1 MATKIGQKNG
11 YAIFKGKE
19 EIGTDIT
26 KKITVPT
33 DNAEVIE
40 VHFINA
46 EENFSNNFNYYIKGT
61 ITKSKSHPRKIR
73 VYLANQES
81 TAKYD
86 IAVLNIGVDRINDD
100 IERKEPFKIGFRP
113 GKYSYSKLVFENITD
128 NLTTDNKKFK
138 LEFDSAFKLG
148 NILSGEKIV
157 QLGIQADPG
166 FIFFIN
172 GEPIKVGRRG
182 FFEAPDGYE
191 ITDIAVTEPNFI
203 MDYKYEVMEAMEGG
217 N

>member
-11 YAIFKGKE
+11 YAIFKDKE

-26 KKITVPT
+26 KKIIVPSG
-33 DNAEVIE
+33 NEEIIE
-40 VHFINA
+40 VRFTNT
-46 EENFSNNFNYYIKGT
+46 EENFSNNLNYYIEGT
-61 ITKSKSHPRKIR
+61 ITKNKNHPRKIR
-73 VYLANQES
+73 VYLTDKES

-86 IAVLNIGVDRINDD
+86 IAVLNIGVDRAKDAK
-100 IERKEPFKIGFRP
+100 ERTEPFKIAFRP
-113 GKYSYSKLVFENITD
+113 GKSSYNRLVFANIED
-128 NLTTDNKKFK
+128 SLTTDNKKFK
-138 LEFDSAFKLG
+138 LEFNSALELG

-166 FIFFIN
+166 FIFLIN

-191 ITDIAVTEPNFI
+191 ITDIAVTERNFI
-203 MDYKYEVMEAMEGG
+203 MDYKYEVMEGEM

>member
-11 YAIFKGKE
+11 YAIFKNKE
-19 EIGTDIT
+19 VGTDIIE
-26 KKITVPT
+26 KITVPS
-33 DNAEVIE
+33 DSKEVID
-40 VHFINA
+40 VHFINTD
-46 EENFSNNFNYYIKGT
+46 ENFSNNFNYYIEGT
-61 ITKSKSHPRKIR
+61 ITKNKNHPRKIR
-73 VYLANQES
+73 VYLTDKES

-86 IAVLNIGVDRINDD
+86 IAVLNIGVDRIKDAK
-100 IERKEPFKIGFRP
+100 ERTEPFKIAFRP
-113 GKYSYSKLVFENITD
+113 GKSSYNRLVFANIED

-138 LEFDSAFKLG
+138 LEFESVLKLG

-166 FIFFIN
+166 FIFLIN

-203 MDYKYEVMEAMEGG
+203 MDYKYEVMEVMEGG